1 MIKKVLITGAEGFI
15 GSNLV
20 DYFIKKKIKIKCFV
34 QYNSFNNWGWL
45 ENHKSYKK
53 LNICFG
59 DIRDPEFVDKA
70 VSGCTHVIH
79 LASLISIPHS
89 YNSTSSY
96 VETNINGTL
105 NLLQASVKHKVIK
118 FIQTS
123 TSEVYGTAQKIPI
136 DESHPLNA
144 QSPYAATKIAA
155 DQLALS
161 FYKSYNLPVTILRPF
176 NTFGPRQSARAVI
189 PTIITQILK
198 KDKITLGLLSPSRDF
213 NFVDDVVH
221 AFFLA
226 LNNKKIVGEVINIG
240 SGYEISINKLKQL
253 ISQILKKKISIKKV
267 HERLRPKKSEVQ
279 RLLCNNKKAK
289 NILKWRPKHFGKKGF
304 EKGLKKTIK
313 WFSEEANL
321 KKYKTNIYN
330 T

>member
-20 DYFIKKKIKIKCFV
+20 DYFIKKIKIKCFV

-45 ENHKSYKK
+45 ESHNLHKR

-59 DIRDPEFVDKA
+59 DIRDPEFVDKT
-70 VSGCTHVIH
+70 VLGCTHVIH
-79 LASLISIPHS
+79 LASLISIPTH
-89 YNSTSSY
+89 T
-96 VETNINGTL
+96 TL
-105 NLLQASVKHKVIK
+105 CLLILKLILMVLWNLLQASVKHKVKK

-161 FYKSYNLPVTILRPF
+161 FYKSYDLPVTILRPF

-198 KDKITLGLLSPSRDF
+198 RQNYF
-213 NFVDDVVH
+213 RF
-221 AFFLA
+221 
-226 LNNKKIVGEVINIG
+226 
-240 SGYEISINKLKQL
+240 
-253 ISQILKKKISIKKV
+253 IKSF
-267 HERLRPKKSEVQ
+267 ER
-279 RLLCNNKKAK
+279 
-289 NILKWRPKHFGKKGF
+289 F
-304 EKGLKKTIK
+304 
-313 WFSEEANL
+313 
-321 KKYKTNIYN
+321 
-330 T
+330 

>member
-1 MIKKVLITGAEGFI
+1 MTKKVLITGAEGFI

-20 DYFIKKKIKIKCFV
+20 DYFIKKKIKLKCFV

-45 ENHKSYKK
+45 ESHNSHKK

-59 DIRDPEFVDKA
+59 DIRDPEFVDKT

-89 YNSTSSY
+89 YKSVSSY
-96 VETNINGTL
+96 IETNINGTL
-105 NLLQASVKHKVIK
+105 NLLQASVKHKVKK

-161 FYKSYNLPVTILRPF
+161 FYKSYDLPVTILRPF
-176 NTFGPRQSARAVI
+176 NTFGPRQSGRAVI

-198 KDKITLGLLSPSRDF
+198 KDKITLGSLSPSRDF
-213 NFVDDVVH
+213 NFVEDVMH
-221 AFFLA
+221 AFYLA

-240 SGYEISINKLKQL
+240 SGYEISINKLKQI
-253 ISQILKKKISIKKV
+253 ISQILKKKIQIKKAN
-267 HERLRPKKSEVQ
+267 ERYRPKKSEVQ

-289 NILKWRPKHFGKKGF
+289 NILKWNPKYSGKNGL

-313 WFSEEANL
+313 WFSEESNL
-321 KKYKTNIYN
+321 KKYKTDIYN